1 MEHKNTHIGRVFLV
15 TAPSGAGKSSL
26 VNALLKLEPAIK
38 FRFLTRR
45 VNRVQ
50 GKKMAVNTTS

>member
-26 VNALLKLEPAIK
+26 VNPPLNC
-38 FRFLTRR
+38 RFLTRR